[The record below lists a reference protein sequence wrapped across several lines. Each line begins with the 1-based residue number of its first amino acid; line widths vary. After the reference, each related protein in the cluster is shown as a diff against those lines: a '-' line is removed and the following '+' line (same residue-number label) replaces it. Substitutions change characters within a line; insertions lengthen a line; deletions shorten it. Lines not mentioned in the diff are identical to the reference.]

1 MATELTAPAYPY
13 QQFSDDA
20 DIVALFDAYNRMA
33 QGTLTWMNDHILPLY
48 MRSSITGGL
57 LDYAAYCLYGQRRY
71 RIGYV
76 DLVDASGAID
86 TALIN
91 ALAIDGTDTFVSTG
105 GTFVSDDIFKRA
117 LTWNYHKGDGCQF
130 SIPWLKKRVMRF
142 LTGEQGHAWRFNG
155 TLPVSITVSGQTVT
169 ITVTAGLADS
179 TFINAL
185 PVLIQRGVLSVPAS
199 HSYSV
204 KEGN

>member
-20 DIVALFDAYNRMA
+20 DIVALFEAYNRMA
-33 QGTLTWMNDHILPLY
+33 QSTLEWMDDHILPLY
-48 MRSSITGGL
+48 MRPSITGGM

-76 DLVDASGAID
+76 DLADASGAID
-86 TALIN
+86 TALLN
-91 ALAIDGTDTFVSTG
+91 ALAIDDTDTFMTTG

-142 LTGEQGHAWRFNG
+142 LTGEQGHAWRFNS
-155 TLPVSITVSGQTVT
+155 TLPVSIAISDRTVT
-169 ITVTAGLADS
+169 ITVTAGLADG
-179 TFINAL
+179 TLIAAL
-185 PVLIQRGVLSVPAS
+185 PVLIQRGVLSVPPTY
-199 HSYSV
+199 SYAV
-204 KEGN
+204 KEGR